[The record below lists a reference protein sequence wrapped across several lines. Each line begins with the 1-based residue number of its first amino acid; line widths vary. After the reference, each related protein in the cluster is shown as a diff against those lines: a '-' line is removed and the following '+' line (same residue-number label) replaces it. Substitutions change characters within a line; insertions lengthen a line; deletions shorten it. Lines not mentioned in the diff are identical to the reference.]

1 MVGAIRGD
9 EVEVRPG
16 EFVGAV
22 TVLMRRGMARVG
34 AWIDGDRRRD
44 GASPTDRGWNR
55 DPASERDAVTAEILA
70 ADRCRLDG
78 CRARDR
84 RAGISRGVSSHRP

>member
-22 TVLMRRGMARVG
+22 TVLMRRGMVRMVGSRV
-34 AWIDGDRRRD
+34 
-44 GASPTDRGWNR
+44 
-55 DPASERDAVTAEILA
+55 VTATASQPDVWSTVELA
-70 ADRCRLDG
+70 GRSAFMGRCTG
-78 CRARDR
+78 AKPGGS
-84 RAGISRGVSSHRP
+84 AGFQTHPEVQPR